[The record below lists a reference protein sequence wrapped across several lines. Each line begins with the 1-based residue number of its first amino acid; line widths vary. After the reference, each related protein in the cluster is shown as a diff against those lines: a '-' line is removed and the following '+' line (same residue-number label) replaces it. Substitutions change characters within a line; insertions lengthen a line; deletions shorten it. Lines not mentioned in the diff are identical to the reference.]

1 MEMEKFEAPSYI
13 HSLQAQAGVRGR
25 EDESEGLTGA
35 SAEAASM
42 PIASA
47 SCPSFPRSPGSGHY
61 RVRFIMGRCAPRLY
75 IIQDY
80 EL

>member
-1 MEMEKFEAPSYI
+1 MKLQAPSAPSELRQVWG
-13 HSLQAQAGVRGR
+13 H

-35 SAEAASM
+35 PAEAVSTPLA
-42 PIASA
+42 PA
-47 SCPSFPRSPGSGHY
+47 SCPSLPGSPGSG
-61 RVRFIMGRCAPRLY
+61 RDGVRFIMGRCAPRRY